1 MCYAVPPYDLAG
13 NPDTYDWH
21 FMRWKL
27 LIAAS
32 LLATLVGAGA
42 ALVITHFA
50 LGAAGRV
57 VAPPWLMVLTL
68 ALPLAS
74 ITVATIFVYRHTS
87 RRRALQAAATALLS
101 ITLTLAAL
109 LAIPYF
115 FAARPFPLLDP
126 PPPQNAKR

>member
-13 NPDTYDWH
+13 NPETYDWH

-32 LLATLVGAGA
+32 LLATLIGAGA

-50 LGAAGRV
+50 LGVEGRA
-57 VAPPWLMVLTL
+57 VAPLWLLMLTL
-68 ALPLAS
+68 ALPLAA

-126 PPPQNAKR
+126 PPLQNAKR